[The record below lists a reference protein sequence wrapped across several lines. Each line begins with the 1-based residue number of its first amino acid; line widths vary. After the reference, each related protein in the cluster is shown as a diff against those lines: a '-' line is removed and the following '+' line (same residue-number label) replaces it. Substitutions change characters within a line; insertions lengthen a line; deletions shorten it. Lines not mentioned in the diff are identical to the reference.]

1 MRLGG
6 SHAPGHLGSDG
17 GDGASRST
25 PSSQHT
31 EPMPPRSLCAV
42 GASPWGPSLPTPG
55 ALHEL
60 SQCVPVFA
68 RDSGGLLPPHRE
80 KEHKASA
87 IGIEVAGM
95 CLPRFPAA
103 SGALSRPVLT
113 TVSGP
118 PRRAGESPRALAV
131 SSDDL
136 GCPCVA
142 GLCWESWA
150 ETPRHVLSSGLL
162 CPPPWPSRGRCS
174 TGFVWRQTWV
184 WTPPRL
190 RSSGLPGQVLPGE
203 VPNLPEPQS
212 AVCDMNSKDSFP
224 KVK

>member
-1 MRLGG
+1 
-6 SHAPGHLGSDG
+6 
-17 GDGASRST
+17 
-25 PSSQHT
+25 
-31 EPMPPRSLCAV
+31 MPPRSLCAV

-60 SQCVPVFA
+60 SECVPLFV

-95 CLPRFPAA
+95 CLPCFPAA
-103 SGALSRPVLT
+103 GGVLSRPVLIM
-113 TVSGP
+113 VGGP
-118 PRRAGESPRALAV
+118 PRRAGESPGALAV

-142 GLCWESWA
+142 GLCWGSWA
-150 ETPRHVLSSGLL
+150 ETPRHVLSSGLV
-162 CPPPWPSRGRCS
+162 CPLPWPSRGA
-174 TGFVWRQTWV
+174 VQH
-184 WTPPRL
+184 RL
-190 RSSGLPGQVLPGE
+190 CLETDLGLDPTLSQVIWASWAGSFLGRFLTCLSLSLLS
-203 VPNLPEPQS
+203 VT
-212 AVCDMNSKDSFP
+212 CKSKGSFP